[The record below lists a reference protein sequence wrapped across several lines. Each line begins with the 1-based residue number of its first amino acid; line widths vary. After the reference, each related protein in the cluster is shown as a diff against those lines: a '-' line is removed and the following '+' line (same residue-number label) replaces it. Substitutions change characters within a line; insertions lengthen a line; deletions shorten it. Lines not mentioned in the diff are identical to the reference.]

1 MRKPVVLLALVAL
14 IAGCSDDPPKEDIP
28 IDQVVVPTTA
38 SAVPTTASAVPTTSA
53 APADFAPKVSEGA
66 LRTKAI
72 PPSALLGS
80 DWKGPAKLSKGFPA
94 IDRYVQNCSQ
104 SSTLKSRHESLKPPT
119 GAYGFYDN
127 VDENTSLNQVS
138 TAAGV
143 DTIARASA
151 FLDFLRTVPQACPT
165 GKALDKFPYRL
176 TAEDGTGGDEEL
188 RLRMSITL
196 PGPGEPLVIDMGYVR
211 TGGLVI
217 SFYGESRQVDEY
229 LPIATEF
236 ATGNLAG
243 TVAGV

>member
-1 MRKPVVLLALVAL
+1 MQRRPAQGGHPDRPGGRAHHRVGGAHHRVGGAHHERR
-14 IAGCSDDPPKEDIP
+14 AGRLRAEGLR
-28 IDQVVVPTTA
+28 
-38 SAVPTTASAVPTTSA
+38 
-53 APADFAPKVSEGA
+53 GA